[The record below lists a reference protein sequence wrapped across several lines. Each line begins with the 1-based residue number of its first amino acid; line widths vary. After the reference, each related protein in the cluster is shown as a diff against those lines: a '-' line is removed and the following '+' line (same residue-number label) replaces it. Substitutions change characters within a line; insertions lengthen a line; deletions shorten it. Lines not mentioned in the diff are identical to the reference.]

1 MVWCT
6 TRMVLCLIVHQR
18 SLWMNPTIRRQM
30 YGHLAASFMRCLLG
44 VERSMMFRK
53 FFSEIKFCL
62 VKTRP
67 YRSKTAL
74 ARTWTTST
82 TFAYWKTKILDR
94 QSKTSS
100 PYPASSNGLES
111 WESHIKTAFAPSKCQ
126 PTCSIKH
133 FKTCSRNKISKRKEL
148 KVK

>member
-1 MVWCT
+1 MVCCT
-6 TRMVLCLIVHQR
+6 TRMVQCLIVHQR
-18 SLWMNPTIRRQM
+18 SLWMSPTIRRQM
-30 YGHLAASFMRCLLG
+30 YGHLAAFFMRCLLG
-44 VERSMMFRK
+44 VERSMMYRK

-62 VKTRP
+62 AKIRL

-82 TFAYWKTKILDR
+82 TSACWKTKILDR

-111 WESHIKTAFAPSKCQ
+111 WESLIKTAFAPSKCQ

-133 FKTCSRNKISKRKEL
+133 FKTCSLNKISKRKEL